1 MIAEEEMF
9 AFLCDCFDNVHACDK
24 LHVKIFKHIALKHT
38 NGGVFVC
45 NDVLVIDITKFVS

>member
-1 MIAEEEMF
+1 MIVEEEMF
-9 AFLCDCFDNVHACDK
+9 AFLCDCFDNVHACNE